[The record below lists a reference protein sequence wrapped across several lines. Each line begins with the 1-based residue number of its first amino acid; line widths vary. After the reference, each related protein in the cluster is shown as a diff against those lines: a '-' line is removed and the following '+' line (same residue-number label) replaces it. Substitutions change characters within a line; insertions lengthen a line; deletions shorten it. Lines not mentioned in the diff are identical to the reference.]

1 MSPNSAPTVLVVLD
15 RIGAPLRSTDQQLL
29 ALVHTVAGSPESV
42 HVLAATDTETTR
54 NALDGLHLGS
64 VFCADTDSNADGA
77 AVPAEQLADLIEHAA
92 RQTGATVLLA
102 SDAGEVSDAL
112 ARVAVRLE
120 AGLITHA
127 VGVDAAEAGISVQ
140 KSVLAGAYT
149 TRCAAEST
157 VCITVKPN
165 VVPVPE
171 TGLPAGTTPKPQ
183 PVEVPVSG
191 PRVTVIERS
200 PVESTGRP
208 ALTEAAAVVAGGRG
222 LNGDFSLVEQ
232 LADALGAAVGASRA
246 AVDAGWT
253 EHAAQVGQTGA
264 TVSPQLYVALGIS
277 GALQHRAGMQTAQT
291 IVAIN
296 KDPDAP
302 IFEIA
307 DLGIVGNV
315 TSVVPEL
322 LKRSEMTRE

>member
-15 RIGAPLRSTDQQLL
+15 RPRVPLRSTDLQLL
-29 ALVHTVAGSPESV
+29 ALAHTVAGSPESV
-42 HVLAATDTETTR
+42 HVVAAASADTVAG
-54 NALDGLHLGS
+54 ALDGL
-64 VFCADTDSNADGA
+64 
-77 AVPAEQLADLIEHAA
+77 QLASILCAESDDLPGLIEHAA
-92 RQTGATVLLA
+92 RQSGATVLLA

-127 VGVDAAEAGISVQ
+127 VGVDTAEAGITVQ

-165 VVPVPE
+165 VVTVPE
-171 TGLPAGTTPKPQ
+171 TGLPTGTTPEPQ

-222 LNGDFSLVEQ
+222 LNGDFGLVEQ

-253 EHAAQVGQTGA
+253 EHATQVGQTGA

-277 GALQHRAGMQTAQT
+277 GALQHRAGMQTSQT

-315 TSVVPEL
+315 ASVVPEL